1 MASTTDLLNG
11 SDDSYDASHC
21 RPATRRREHNE
32 EDDILSEMPVLPD
45 FTWEGMLDQLWW
57 GDQLWLGDQNFE
69 DILCHDFERPIE
81 EWASHE
87 LVPSNHQSS
96 SPELASEPS
105 VESTKQLCYGMIHRA
120 AVKLVGDMSE
130 CNRNLL
136 GCNRIQTFHIKKS
149 SPQLLLTFPN
159 CKQLGWLES
168 HAAGALDAL
177 IERPSI
183 QLEAVA
189 DVSSLRETIGKVT
202 KAKDAIIRVD
212 ICIYGSRESSAE
224 VGRHLSNKKVYL
236 QRPDPQRQRTGS
248 IYDNPH
254 VIKFPDLQIR
264 DVDRR
269 PTEME
274 GKGSELT
281 IESGEG
287 FQKAIQDVYDSLHRS
302 SNLRRLEGDSRLKT
316 ALLPH
321 QQEALDFMTQRE
333 KGPIPDEFRLWSAID
348 YDGSVSYVHSVTN
361 EKSQIEQIETGGGIL
376 ADEMGMGKSLSILS
390 LLVWTLEDARNWA
403 YSCATSSGATLIIVP
418 SALLINGWLE
428 EIKKHLGETLN
439 PVKYHGKGRTK
450 HLANIKE
457 SDIVLTTYHTIT
469 EDFKRNSS
477 PLHDITWFRIV
488 LDEAH
493 IIRRPSTTFHRAVCA
508 LEGNSRWCLTGTPI
522 QNRLEDIGAL
532 FTFIRVPPFSD
543 MNIFRK
549 FIVQP
554 FDESADRRVIASKRL
569 GMLIDSLCLRRTK
582 EILHLPEPKSRII
595 SITFSDEERQQYE
608 RTKRMMTSA
617 IRQQVGDEKNNVFG
631 VFQAQLQLR
640 ILCNHGTFQHPF
652 SWARARRRYLE
663 EREDALWGTLALV
676 PMFYAQNVGTTARK
690 MDEYFRSEGHSSKIA
705 ALVADVQQ
713 DLWQTKR
720 TLDLI
725 AKYLNRSMIPFT
737 RIDGE
742 CTLPRRQEILNDFS
756 QSNGKPVL
764 IMTTGTGAIG
774 LNLASAN
781 RVFIVEPQW
790 NPSVE
795 NQAVARAMRL
805 GQGQSVLVTRYV
817 VDRTVEM
824 VGNAISTE

>member
-1 MASTTDLLNG
+1 MSAAKSGSLTSTKAEGGSSNLSCVVQTEEFEGKESDGYASF
-11 SDDSYDASHC
+11 
-21 RPATRRREHNE
+21 
-32 EDDILSEMPVLPD
+32 EMPVLPS
-45 FTWEGMLDQLWW
+45 FTWEGIL
-57 GDQLWLGDQNFE
+57 DQLWLGEQDFN
-69 DILCHDFERPIE
+69 DILCHNFERPIE

-87 LVPSNHQSS
+87 LVLSNRQSS
-96 SPELASEPS
+96 SPELASGATVSEQS
-105 VESTKQLCYGMIHRA
+105 VENTEQLCYGMIHRA
-120 AVKLVGDMSE
+120 AVKRVGDMSE

-136 GCNRIQTFHIKKS
+136 GE
-149 SPQLLLTFPN
+149 
-159 CKQLGWLES
+159 LGWLES

-189 DVSSLRETIGKVT
+189 DVPSLRETIGKVT

-212 ICIYGSRESSAE
+212 ICIYGSRESSAD
-224 VGRHLSNKKVYL
+224 VGRHLSNNKVYL
-236 QRPDPQRQRTGS
+236 QRPDPQRQRAGS

-274 GKGSELT
+274 EEGSELMV
-281 IESGEG
+281 ESGEG

-316 ALLPH
+316 TLLPH

-333 KGPIPDEFRLWSAID
+333 KGPIPDHFRLWSAIE
-348 YDGSVSYVHSVTN
+348 YDGSVSYVVLQSFSVLPLGYVHSVTN
-361 EKSQIEQIETGGGIL
+361 EKSQIERVETGGGIL
-376 ADEMGMGKSLSILS
+376 ADEMGMGKSLSTLS
-390 LLVWTLEDARNWA
+390 LLVWTLDD
-403 YSCATSSGATLIIVP
+403 
-418 SALLINGWLE
+418 ALLINGWLE

-450 HLANIKE
+450 HLANLKE

-532 FTFIRVPPFSD
+532 FTFIRVPPFND
-543 MNIFRK
+543 MNTFRK
-549 FIVQP
+549 FIVLP

-582 EILHLPEPKSRII
+582 EILHLPEPKRRIRW
-595 SITFSDEERQQYE
+595 ITFSDEERQQYE
-608 RTKRMMTSA
+608 QTKKIMTRA
-617 IRQQVGDEKNNVFG
+617 IRQQLGVEKNNVVG
-631 VFQAQLQLR
+631 VFQAQLQNLSQDDY
-640 ILCNHGTFQHPF
+640 FQ
-652 SWARARRRYLE
+652 
-663 EREDALWGTLALV
+663 
-676 PMFYAQNVGTTARK
+676 
-690 MDEYFRSEGHSSKIA
+690 SEGHSSKIA
-705 ALVADVQQ
+705 ALIADVQQ
-713 DLWQTKR
+713 DLWQTKSIIFSCWTR

-725 AKYLNRSMIPFT
+725 AKYLNQSMIPFA

-764 IMTTGTGAIG
+764 IMTTGTGAVG
-774 LNLASAN
+774 LNLTSAN

-805 GQGQSVLVTRYV
+805 GQGRSVLVTRYV

-824 VGNAISTE
+824 EMRSQQSRKLKIAEVGWEG

>member
-1 MASTTDLLNG
+1 
-11 SDDSYDASHC
+11 
-21 RPATRRREHNE
+21 
-32 EDDILSEMPVLPD
+32 MPVLPS
-45 FTWEGMLDQLWW
+45 FTWEGIL
-57 GDQLWLGDQNFE
+57 DQLWLGEQDFN
-69 DILCHDFERPIE
+69 DILCHNFERPIE

-87 LVPSNHQSS
+87 LVLSNRQSS
-96 SPELASEPS
+96 SPELASGATVSEQS
-105 VESTKQLCYGMIHRA
+105 VENTVQICYGMIHRA

-130 CNRNLL
+130 CHRNLL
-136 GCNRIQTFHIKKS
+136 GRNRLLAFHIKKS

-159 CKQLGWLES
+159 CKGLGWLES

-189 DVSSLRETIGKVT
+189 DVPSLQETISKVT

-212 ICIYGSRESSAE
+212 ICIYGPRESSAE
-224 VGRHLSNKKVYL
+224 VGRHLSNNKVYL
-236 QRPDPQRQRTGS
+236 QRPDPQRQRAGS

-274 GKGSELT
+274 EKGSELT
-281 IESGEG
+281 VESGEG

-316 ALLPH
+316 TLLPH

-333 KGPIPDEFRLWSAID
+333 KGPIPDEFRLWSAIE

-361 EKSQIEQIETGGGIL
+361 EKSQIERVETGGGIL

-390 LLVWTLEDARNWA
+390 LLVWTLDDARNWA
-403 YSCATSSGATLIIVP
+403 RSCATSSGATLIIVP

-439 PVKYHGKGRTK
+439 TVKYHGKRRTK
-450 HLANIKE
+450 HLANLKE

-532 FTFIRVPPFSD
+532 FTFIRVPPFND
-543 MNIFRK
+543 MNTFRK
-549 FIVQP
+549 FIVLP

-582 EILHLPEPKSRII
+582 EILHLPEPKRRIRW
-595 SITFSDEERQQYE
+595 ITFSDEERQQYE
-608 RTKRMMTSA
+608 QTKKIMTRA
-617 IRQQVGDEKNNVFG
+617 IRQQAGDEKNNVFG
-631 VFQAQLQLR
+631 VFQAQLQNLSQDDY
-640 ILCNHGTFQHPF
+640 FQ
-652 SWARARRRYLE
+652 
-663 EREDALWGTLALV
+663 
-676 PMFYAQNVGTTARK
+676 
-690 MDEYFRSEGHSSKIA
+690 SEGHSSKIA
-705 ALVADVQQ
+705 ALIADVQQ
-713 DLWQTKR
+713 DLWQTKSIIFSCWTR

-725 AKYLNRSMIPFT
+725 AKYLNQSMIPFA

-764 IMTTGTGAIG
+764 IMTTGTGAVG
-774 LNLASAN
+774 LNLTSAN

-824 VGNAISTE
+824 EMRSQQSRKLKIAEVGWEG